1 MRRRRIT
8 AFLLT
13 LGMIAGLFSA
23 CGETKETGDKEKIP
37 VLFSIPEGSEEKL
50 AVTGKAVYTGEDEL
64 TGLYLDAEGSITVL
78 RDGEDS
84 LLNDAFQPVEW
95 KTAAEEESPHAAYG
109 EYELRQDKLLVG
121 GKEISLEENSGE
133 SRIGFWS
140 FEGITYLVT
149 VVSEYDIVNIEEE
162 TDRYTVLYPV
172 TEKGLGDPVR
182 AEGLTPTGRAA
193 GTDGEW
199 NYFVEADTLY
209 RTDGKSLQSYGNL
222 TPYGVNPSALRSIV
236 PVDGDRVLLLSGS
249 NLFLFTAG
257 ETKAE
262 EQNGGKRRNVVLGV
276 EFSYGV
282 FFQNALIQYNM
293 SSDTK
298 VEVKEY
304 GSIEKLNL
312 ALLSKEVD
320 MVASIDAGVL
330 EGYAAK
336 GLLAPL
342 DDVIGET
349 IASGEIFPNVL
360 EAGRINGKVY
370 MVPDAAML
378 GGMMLPKTVVEE
390 KGGRFA
396 DMKELIATLDGL
408 EKQSFYY
415 YLTKE
420 QALTN
425 FLDNGVSAWVDLD
438 AGTCHFEDENF
449 IAMLELCGRY
459 APDQDT
465 VFANESSAKPLFIPF
480 RRMENPIGYLWLNA
494 YEDVKG
500 SEKTTSPYGLDG
512 RLFPSPTEKD
522 GEFAL
527 LPDMVFGVAEYSD
540 AKEGAGEFLE
550 WLLSPACQDL
560 TEEMFVNAAGMPVRI
575 DSFRKLA
582 EEKAAEASAYY
593 PRIDWEKAAEDGL
606 TLYQSADHYEGL
618 GSEISKIVQEEG
630 LRYLHGEIT
639 AEKAAEYIQN
649 RVSIYLAEQG

>member
-50 AVTGKAVYTGEDEL
+50 TVTGKAVYTGEDEL
-64 TGLYLDAEGSITVL
+64 TGLYRDAAGSICV
-78 RDGEDS
+78 RRYGEVS

-95 KTAAEEESPHAAYG
+95 KTAAEEESPRVVYG
-109 EYELRQDKLLVG
+109 DLELRQDKLVVR
-121 GKEISLEENSGE
+121 GKEIPLEDHFGE
-133 SRIGFWS
+133 EKIGFWS

-182 AEGLTPTGRAA
+182 AEGLTASGGVT
-193 GTDGEW
+193 GTDGRW
-199 NYFVEADTLY
+199 NYFIDGQSLF
-209 RTDGKSLQSYGNL
+209 RTDGKTLQDFGNL
-222 TPYGVNPSALRSIV
+222 TPFGVSISALHGIV

-257 ETKAE
+257 ETRAE
-262 EQNGGKRRNVVLGV
+262 EPNGGKRRNVVLGV
-276 EFSYGV
+276 EYSYSG
-282 FFQNALIQYNM
+282 FLSDILTKYNL
-293 SSDTK
+293 SSDSK

-312 ALLSKEVD
+312 AILSKEVD
-320 MVASIDAGVL
+320 MVADINAGVL

-349 IASGEIFPNVL
+349 IASGEIFPNIL
-360 EAGRINGKVY
+360 DAGRINGKVY
-370 MVPDAAML
+370 MVPDAVML

-396 DMKELIATLDGL
+396 DMKDLIATLDGL

-415 YLTKE
+415 HLTKE

-425 FLDNGVSAWVDLD
+425 FLHNGVSAWVDRD
-438 AGTCHFEDENF
+438 KGTCHFEDESF

-465 VFANESSAKPLFIPF
+465 VFANESSGKPLFIPF
-480 RRMENPIGYLWLNA
+480 RRMEDPIGYLWLDA

-500 SEKTTSPYGLDG
+500 SGKTTSSYGLDG

-550 WLLSPACQDL
+550 WLLSSACQDL
-560 TEEMFVNAAGMPVRI
+560 TEEMTVNMAGMPVRI

-606 TLYQSADHYEGL
+606 ALYQSADHYGGL

-639 AEKAAEYIQN
+639 AKQAAEYIQN

>member
-1 MRRRRIT
+1 MRRLT
-8 AFLLT
+8 ALFLA
-13 LGMIAGLFSA
+13 LGMFAGLFSA
-23 CGETKETGDKEKIP
+23 CLETKKTGDKEKIP

-50 AVTGKAVYTGEDEL
+50 AVTGEAVYTGEDEL
-64 TGLYLDAEGSITVL
+64 TGVYLDAEGSITVL
-78 RDGEDS
+78 RDGVVGH
-84 LLNDAFQPVEW
+84 LNDAFQPVEW
-95 KTAAEEESPHAAYG
+95 KTATEEESPHAAYG
-109 EYELRQDKLLVG
+109 EYELWQDKLLVR
-121 GKEISLEENSGE
+121 GKEIALEENSGE

-182 AEGLTPTGRAA
+182 ADGLTPTGRAA

-199 NYFVEADTLY
+199 NYFVEAETLY

-222 TPYGVNPSALRSIV
+222 TPYGVNPSALRGIV

-276 EFSYGV
+276 EFSYGG
-282 FFQNALIQYNM
+282 FFSNILTKYNM
-293 SSDTK
+293 SSDAK
-298 VEVKEY
+298 VEIREY

-312 ALLSKEVD
+312 ALLAKEVD
-320 MVASIDAGVL
+320 MVADVNAGVL

-342 DDVIGET
+342 EDVIGET
-349 IASGEIFPNVL
+349 LASGEIFPNIL
-360 EAGRINGKVY
+360 DAGRINGKVY
-370 MVPDAAML
+370 MVPDAVML

-396 DMKELIATLDGL
+396 DMKDLIATLDGL

-415 YLTKE
+415 HLTKE

-425 FLDNGVSAWVDLD
+425 FLYNGVSAWVDRD
-438 AGTCHFEDENF
+438 TGTCHFEDESF
-449 IAMLELCGRY
+449 IAMLELCDRY

-465 VFANESSAKPLFIPF
+465 VSANESSGRPLFIPF
-480 RRMENPIGYLWLNA
+480 RRMEDPIGYLWLNA

-512 RLFPSPTEKD
+512 MLFPSPTEKD

-527 LPDMVFGVAEYSD
+527 LPDMVFGVTAYSD
-540 AKEGAGEFLE
+540 VKEGAGEFLE
-550 WLLSPACQDL
+550 WLLSPTCQDL
-560 TEEMFVNAAGMPVRI
+560 TEEMSVSVAGMPVRI
-575 DSFRKLA
+575 SSFLKME
-582 EEKAAEASAYY
+582 EEKAAEVSEFYQ
-593 PRIDWEKAAEDGL
+593 RIDWGKAAEDGL
-606 TLYQSADHYEGL
+606 ALYQSADHYGGF
-618 GSEISKIVQEEG
+618 GSEISKIVEEEG
-630 LRYLHGEIT
+630 LRYLHDEIT